1 MGLFSKEECVFC
13 GEKAG
18 MLGRKK
24 MKGGDYVCKDCEHN
38 CSLYFDPG
46 IYTKEEVEAHIEY
59 MKKQD
64 KLYNEEFAT
73 LGDESKY
80 EFKHLF
86 GGIVLADSIA
96 MFEII
101 DPKTKKRNYKEL
113 FRYDQIRSYD
123 RYSVLNNDSDSN
135 DLYSEVGIEF
145 KMYCSFGVNGAGMS
159 DSVLQRAHPYLE
171 SFRIVCGKDV
181 SDLRYN
187 TNHLMNKLNEIF
199 GREPDTI
206 SIGEGIKESIFGSKK
221 EREDMKQGIE
231 MFKSLGKLA
240 KAKID
245 KDEDAIADAKEGLT
259 GITADTIDRQF
270 GFQQKH
276 KELADAAEQRVWK

>member
-38 CSLYFDPG
+38 CSIYFDPG
-46 IYTKEEVEAHIEY
+46 IYTKEEVEAHMEY

-64 KLYNEEFAT
+64 KLYNQEFAT
-73 LGDESKY
+73 LPDEAKY
-80 EFKHLF
+80 EFKYLF
-86 GGIVLADSIA
+86 DGIVLADSIA

-101 DPKTKKRNYKEL
+101 DPKTKKRKYKEL

-123 RYSVLNNDSDSN
+123 RYSELNTDDDSN
-135 DLYSEVGIEF
+135 EMYSEVGIEINL
-145 KMYCSFGVNGAGMS
+145 YCSHGVHSAGMN
-159 DSVLQRAHPYLE
+159 DTAKAHPYLDK
-171 SFRIVCGKDV
+171 FRIACGKDV
-181 SDLRYN
+181 SDIRHN
-187 TNHLMNKLNEIF
+187 STHLMNKLNEIF
-199 GREPDTI
+199 GREPETV
-206 SIGEGIKESIFGSKK
+206 SIGQGIKDSIFGTKK

-245 KDEDAIADAKEGLT
+245 KDEDAIANAKEGLMGT
-259 GITADTIDRQF
+259 TVDTLDRQF
-270 GFQQKH
+270 GFDKKY
-276 KELADAAEQRVWK
+276 KELADAAEQRAWK